1 MTFANPTCARERS
14 HVRRDRPTTPP
25 PLRHRRHDACS
36 LTIRLHWHGGGAT
49 GHAAAF
55 LGPITLSALTL
66 LMEKNLLRTKRCAG
80 QECGWLFFDTTKN
93 NRRRW
98 CEMRVCGN
106 RAKVR
111 AARQRQR
118 LAQKG

>member
-1 MTFANPTCARERS
+1 VFIWSWNP
-14 HVRRDRPTTPP
+14 
-25 PLRHRRHDACS
+25 RHDVQTA
-36 LTIRLHWHGGGAT
+36 I
-49 GHAAAF
+49 

-66 LMEKNLLRTKRCAG
+66 LMETDLSRTKRCAG

-93 NRRRW
+93 KRRRW

-111 AARQRQR
+111 AARARR
-118 LAQKG
+118 KVAGS